1 MSIYIRFECY
11 IPYTSLWTQL
21 DNAKL
26 AYNLVKNIIN
36 EIIFQ
41 ELGEDIPNYK
51 LIFRSLK
58 GSKFFSNGA
67 IYLFTIKKIPD
78 ENISLLD
85 NSKLNH
91 RDRKLLLNHWITVSR
106 NLVFNNIHDKESI
119 YRLTDLLDNIICGK
133 IYIDKST

>member
-58 GSKFFSNGA
+58 GSK
-67 IYLFTIKKIPD
+67 YM
-78 ENISLLD
+78 
-85 NSKLNH
+85 
-91 RDRKLLLNHWITVSR
+91 
-106 NLVFNNIHDKESI
+106 
-119 YRLTDLLDNIICGK
+119 K
-133 IYIDKST
+133 IYFHNVEFNHVLLRIKIFCIMD